1 MEEKRAESLSMSAR
15 VSELA
20 RLLRSGGQTDEQLAA
35 VLHDAHECDIAAA
48 LELLDIRQRA
58 RLYRLLGVERLGDV
72 FAYVSDAGKYLR
84 ELPQEQAADIVEAMD
99 ADDAVDALETVSPE
113 LRSALMEKLDPESQ
127 HDIRL
132 ICSYQPD
139 EIGSAMSTN
148 FVSINRHLSV
158 KQAMRALIAQAEE
171 NDNISTLFVND
182 DDGSFYGA
190 IALKDLIVAREE
202 TALDSLISRH
212 FPAVLAHEQI
222 EACLDRLRSYA
233 EASIPVLGE
242 KRRVIGVITTDDI
255 VEAVDDAMGDDYAKL
270 GGLTGEEDLH
280 EPLKTSLKKRLPWLI
295 ILLFL
300 GMGVSSVVGLFESVV
315 SQVALIVCFQS
326 LILDMAGNVGT
337 QSLAVTIR
345 VLMDERL
352 TGRQKL
358 GLVFKEMRVGF
369 FSGLLLGLLALV
381 FIGLYVWLL
390 KGKTLF
396 YALCISGCAGAFN
409 FYDTVTDG
417 NQINTALDIIAEGGF
432 DYVQFDRAG
441 YGMLNFQCDFGPT
454 QFEAVRHA
462 VALLLDRN
470 EFANTFCQGWGGVVN
485 GMYGTGL
492 WQYQEAEEWL
502 EMTLNPYSYD
512 PEAAVEELKAD
523 GWVYNADGSDYV
535 DGSGEIRYKKVTEVE
550 AGTYAHNVTLAD
562 GTILMPLIIEWSSSE
577 NNPVSELLNVMLA
590 QGTQTAEAGMKI
602 NQNVMTFTE
611 LLNYYYRDASQGD
624 KYAVPTYGMLNLASN
639 FTPAY
644 DQSYEWTLDPDMV
657 AQGYNLNRLYNE
669 AMDALTMNMV
679 YGVDSSN
686 TQLYMTYWK
695 GFQMLWNE
703 LLPQIPLYSNI
714 YITVYPDWLEN
725 YTQDSFW
732 EFQQAILYATVAE

>member
-1 MEEKRAESLSMSAR
+1 MSAR

-48 LELLDIRQRA
+48 LELLDVRQRA

-84 ELPQEQAADIVEAMD
+84 ELPQDQAADIVEAMD

-190 IALKDLIVAREE
+190 IALKDLIVARED

-270 GGLTGEEDLH
+270 GGLTGEED
-280 EPLKTSLKKRLPWLI
+280 LPWLI

-396 YALCISGCAGAFN
+396 YALCISGCAGAAL
-409 FYDTVTDG
+409 VLSMVLSSLVG
-417 NQINTALDIIAEGGF
+417 TAVPMFFKKIHID
-432 DYVQFDRAG
+432 
-441 YGMLNFQCDFGPT
+441 P
-454 QFEAVRHA
+454 A
-462 VALLLDRN
+462 VA
-470 EFANTFCQGWGGVVN
+470 
-485 GMYGTGL
+485 
-492 WQYQEAEEWL
+492 
-502 EMTLNPYSYD
+502 
-512 PEAAVEELKAD
+512 
-523 GWVYNADGSDYV
+523 
-535 DGSGEIRYKKVTEVE
+535 SG
-550 AGTYAHNVTLAD
+550 
-562 GTILMPLIIEWSSSE
+562 PLITTVNDLVAVIAYYG
-577 NNPVSELLNVMLA
+577 LA
-590 QGTQTAEAGMKI
+590 YI
-602 NQNVMTFTE
+602 LF
-611 LLNYYYRDASQGD
+611 
-624 KYAVPTYGMLNLASN
+624 
-639 FTPAY
+639 
-644 DQSYEWTLDPDMV
+644 
-657 AQGYNLNRLYNE
+657 
-669 AMDALTMNMV
+669 
-679 YGVDSSN
+679 
-686 TQLYMTYWK
+686 
-695 GFQMLWNE
+695 FQVLH
-703 LLPQIPLYSNI
+703 L
-714 YITVYPDWLEN
+714 V
-725 YTQDSFW
+725 
-732 EFQQAILYATVAE
+732 